1 MIKPHRLSAALLGV
15 VVACSASPLAA
26 QVFVGSDNFNDN
38 TLSVY
43 SGSQLPGV
51 WMGQTANQSGTGGA
65 WVEQNGVMNYTNSVG
80 TAYNRGW
87 LTWAN
92 TSSSVTAAGSAGL
105 ATSSAYTSSW
115 SAQVNVTN
123 LMASLP
129 ASAYTAVGIEVY
141 TVGAAP
147 NNYVLSYSGVA
158 LTTNGTWGSR
168 IIGESGVLSA
178 SPGTYTPAYNVVDT
192 PGLTSAVLRLD
203 YNAANTTLSSSYS
216 TDGGAT
222 FLAVQGYDIGA
233 NHLFTANG
241 GLGLR
246 FYAAEGNSA
255 GTVSLG
261 QMTYDNFSVT
271 AVPEPSTYAA
281 LAGLAALG
289 VVSWRR
295 RATRAATAFE

>member
-1 MIKPHRLSAALLGV
+1 
-15 VVACSASPLAA
+15 
-26 QVFVGSDNFNDN
+26 VFVGADNFNDN

-80 TAYNRGW
+80 TGYNRGW

-92 TSSSVTAAGSAGL
+92 TSSSVTAAGTAGL
-105 ATSSAYTSSW
+105 ATSSAYSSSW

-123 LMASLP
+123 LMTSLP
-129 ASAYTAVGIEVY
+129 ASAYTAVGMEVY
-141 TVGAAP
+141 TVGVAP
-147 NNYVLSYSGVA
+147 DSYVLSYSGVA
-158 LTTNGTWGSR
+158 LTTNATWGSR

-178 SPGTYTPAYNVVDT
+178 TPSNYTPTYRVIDT
-192 PGLTSAVLRLD
+192 PGLTSTVLRLD
-203 YNAANTTLSSSYS
+203 YNAANTTLSTSYS

-222 FLAVQGYDIGA
+222 FFAVQSYDIGA

-246 FYAAEGNSA
+246 FYAAEGNSTGA
-255 GTVSLG
+255 VSLG
-261 QMTYDNFSVT
+261 QMTYDNLSVS

-289 VVSWRR
+289 VVFWRR
-295 RATRAATAFE
+295 RAAHAATASA

>member
-1 MIKPHRLSAALLGV
+1 MIAIRHLSTVLLGV
-15 VVACSASPLAA
+15 LAAAAASRLTA

-51 WMGQTANQSGTGGA
+51 WMGQTANQSGSGGA

-80 TAYNRGW
+80 TGFNRGW

-92 TSSSVTAAGSAGL
+92 TSSSVTAEGTAGL

-123 LMASLP
+123 LMTSLP
-129 ASAYTAVGIEVY
+129 ASAYTAVGVEVY
-141 TVGAAP
+141 TVGVAP
-147 NNYVLSYSGVA
+147 NNYVLSYSGIA
-158 LTTNGTWGSR
+158 LTTSGTWGSR

-178 SPGTYTPAYNVVDT
+178 TPSTYTPAYNVVDT
-192 PGLTSAVLRLD
+192 AGLTSAVLRLD

-222 FLAVQGYDIGA
+222 FFAVHSYDIGA
-233 NHLFTANG
+233 NHLFAANG

-246 FYAAEGNSA
+246 FYAAENNSA

-261 QMTYDNFSVT
+261 QMTYDNFSVS

-289 VVSWRR
+289 VVCWRR
-295 RATRAATAFE
+295 RATRVATGV